1 MWTDGQGVC
10 LSAPVCF
17 SLYLLFYYY
26 LFNHE
31 PSHTRADRDTPPLSI
46 MSIRPHV
53 LHVGRLS
60 TVQHASNMSYT
71 DATRQMSQLLTRA
84 DRHGKM
90 VDVLSHKL
98 AARRPH

>member
-31 PSHTRADRDTPPLSI
+31 PSHTRADRETGPPSI
-46 MSIRPHV
+46 SVH
-53 LHVGRLS
+53 
-60 TVQHASNMSYT
+60 VQHLSSCRTPVHRPTCVHMSYT

>member
-1 MWTDGQGVC
+1 MDGGAVC
-10 LSAPVCF
+10 PRLSA
-17 SLYLLFYYY
+17 SLSLLYLSY
-26 LFNHE
+26 LIFNHE

-60 TVQHASNMSYT
+60 IVQHASNMSYT

-84 DRHGKM
+84 GRCGKM
-90 VDVLSHKL
+90 VDVLSHEL
-98 AARRPH
+98 AARRPQ